1 METVAVIPARGGSKG
16 IPRKNM
22 RLMGGKPLIAYA
34 IENALSCDY
43 IDEVIVSSDSEEILS
58 FAATYEGVT
67 PLNRDS
73 ALAQDAVTLDPVIYD
88 AVVRR
93 ERELGREFDTVVT
106 LQPTSPLLTVET
118 LSKALEEF
126 ASSDLDTMV
135 SSVNAPHLSWTKDE
149 TGKTVPNYK
158 ARLNRQQLPPEY
170 HETGA
175 FVIARRD
182 IVTESTRFG
191 ARVGVYEVPEVES
204 TDIDTKQDWIVC
216 ESLLARKKIAFRVDG
231 YGQLG
236 LGHIYRALTL
246 AYELIEHEVVFIC
259 DSSHQEGIDK
269 LRSAFM
275 PVVEIDD
282 DAELF
287 DWVGKNKPDVFVNDC
302 LDTSEEYVKRIK
314 QSVGRFVTFE
324 DLGSGARYA
333 DAVVNAIY
341 EGEIPHH
348 NTYTGKRYVA
358 LRDEFLIARP
368 SEYHDAVERILVM
381 FGGTDPLNLS
391 KRVYDFARNIN
402 ADGPA
407 YKFDFLLGPGYKDEL
422 EADPA
427 HGISVSRNV
436 VRVSDHMRNAD
447 LAFSSQGRT
456 TYELASM
463 GVPTIVLAQNER
475 ETLHTFAQ
483 MDNGFINLG
492 RGDRVSDEDLAS
504 TFNWLVGAKSVR
516 REMHNLMLSNDLR
529 SGIKRVKRIILGE
542 TI

>member
-1 METVAVIPARGGSKG
+1 
-16 IPRKNM
+16 
-22 RLMGGKPLIAYA
+22 MGGKPLIAYA
-34 IENALSCDY
+34 IEHALDCAY

-58 FAATYEGVT
+58 FSATYEGVT

-93 ERELGREFDTVVT
+93 EQELGHEFDTVVT
-106 LQPTSPLLTVET
+106 LQPTSPLLTVDT

-126 ASSDLDTMV
+126 AKSDLDTIV

-149 TGKTVPNYK
+149 TGKIVPNYK
-158 ARLNRQQLPPEY
+158 TRLNRQQLPPEY

-216 ESLLARKKIAFRVDG
+216 ESLLARKKIVFRVDG

-259 DSSHQEGIDK
+259 NSSHREGIDK

-275 PVVEIDD
+275 PVVEISSEQ
-282 DAELF
+282 ELF
-287 DWVGKNKPDVFVNDC
+287 AWVDGNRPDVFVNDC
-302 LDTSEEYVKRIK
+302 LDTTEEYVRRIK

-341 EGEIPHH
+341 EGEAPHH

-368 SEYHDAVERILVM
+368 SEYRDGVKKVLVM

-391 KRVYDFARNIN
+391 KRVYDFACTIN
-402 ADGPA
+402 SDGPA
-407 YKFDFLLGPGYKDEL
+407 YEFDILLGSGYKGEL
-422 EADPA
+422 KADPA
-427 HGISVSRNV
+427 RGISVSRNV
-436 VRVSDHMRNAD
+436 VRVSDHMHNAD
-447 LAFSSQGRT
+447 IAFSSQGRT

-492 RGDRVSDEDLAS
+492 LGNRVSDEDLAS

-529 SGIKRVKRIILGE
+529 SGIKRVTRIILGE